1 MSRDNPLASKLSN
14 FTRLSTE
21 DRAVLDGLVEGRV
34 RHCSPRQDIILEGE
48 TPRELRLFLAGW
60 ACRYKML
67 EDGRRQIV
75 AVLLPGDICD
85 LHMNVLREMDH
96 TVTALTPV
104 SYVDI
109 QPATIEAIIAR
120 HPRIT
125 QALLWDGLVTSAI
138 QREWVLNLGK
148 RSALER
154 IAHLL
159 CELFTRVQAV
169 GLAVDNR
176 CEMPL
181 TQSDLAETTG
191 LSAVHVNRTLQE
203 LRSQGLIVL
212 RDRDLTILNFEELR
226 AVAGFNPNYLHLG
239 REGRHL
245 DSNDS

>member
-1 MSRDNPLASKLSN
+1 MSRDNPLTSKLSN

-21 DRAVLDGLVEGRV
+21 DRAALDGLVEGRV
-34 RHCSPRQDIILEGE
+34 RQCSPRQDIILEGE

-109 QPATIEAIIAR
+109 QPATIEAIMAR
-120 HPRIT
+120 HPRIA
-125 QALLWDGLVTSAI
+125 QALLWDGQVTSAI
-138 QREWVLNLGK
+138 QREWVLNLGQ

-159 CELFTRVQAV
+159 CELFTRVKAV
-169 GLAVDNR
+169 GLAVQNR

-226 AVAGFNPNYLHLG
+226 AVAGFNPNYLHLS

>member
-1 MSRDNPLASKLSN
+1 M
-14 FTRLSTE
+14 
-21 DRAVLDGLVEGRV
+21 
-34 RHCSPRQDIILEGE
+34 
-48 TPRELRLFLAGW
+48 
-60 ACRYKML
+60 
-67 EDGRRQIV
+67 
-75 AVLLPGDICD
+75 
-85 LHMNVLREMDH
+85 
-96 TVTALTPV
+96 
-104 SYVDI
+104 
-109 QPATIEAIIAR
+109 
-120 HPRIT
+120 
-125 QALLWDGLVTSAI
+125 TSAI
-138 QREWVLNLGK
+138 QREWVLNLGQ

-169 GLAVDNR
+169 GLAVQNR

-239 REGRHL
+239 RGGSALGLKRFVTL
-245 DSNDS
+245 V